1 MGLLNV
7 DDRLKPFVSDYN
19 INVFEIAFLDEEK
32 RKLFKSDFRVLV
44 DYLYQVRTNHNYNPE
59 KYFVQHMQEVL
70 DLMSAMTGDTIF
82 EKSIENTKIKEA
94 HYMCDVIHAMIDE
107 GVERGIQ
114 EGIQRGIQ
122 QGIQKGKLE
131 GANIIIRLYEIL
143 LNEGSMDKLK
153 RATNDEAY
161 RYELL
166 KEYDLLKDF
175 S

>member
-1 MGLLNV
+1 
-7 DDRLKPFVSDYN
+7 
-19 INVFEIAFLDEEK
+19 
-32 RKLFKSDFRVLV
+32 
-44 DYLYQVRTNHNYNPE
+44 
-59 KYFVQHMQEVL
+59 
-70 DLMSAMTGDTIF
+70 
-82 EKSIENTKIKEA
+82 
-94 HYMCDVIHAMIDE
+94 MCDVIHAMIDE

-114 EGIQRGIQ
+114 EGLQRGIQ

-153 RATNDEAY
+153 RATKDEAY

-175 S
+175 SWYTV

>member
-1 MGLLNV
+1 
-7 DDRLKPFVSDYN
+7 
-19 INVFEIAFLDEEK
+19 
-32 RKLFKSDFRVLV
+32 
-44 DYLYQVRTNHNYNPE
+44 
-59 KYFVQHMQEVL
+59 
-70 DLMSAMTGDTIF
+70 
-82 EKSIENTKIKEA
+82 
-94 HYMCDVIHAMIDE
+94 MIDE
-107 GVERGIQ
+107 GVERGRK
-114 EGIQRGIQ
+114 EGREE
-122 QGIQKGKLE
+122 GIQKGKLE

>member
-1 MGLLNV
+1 
-7 DDRLKPFVSDYN
+7 
-19 INVFEIAFLDEEK
+19 
-32 RKLFKSDFRVLV
+32 
-44 DYLYQVRTNHNYNPE
+44 
-59 KYFVQHMQEVL
+59 
-70 DLMSAMTGDTIF
+70 MSAMTGDTIF

-107 GVERGIQ
+107 GVERGRK
-114 EGIQRGIQ
+114 EGREE
-122 QGIQKGKLE
+122 GKLE

-153 RATNDEAY
+153 RATKDEAY

-175 S
+175 SWYTV

>member
-1 MGLLNV
+1 M

-107 GVERGIQ
+107 GVERGFQ
-114 EGIQRGIQ
+114 EGFQRGFQ
-122 QGIQKGKLE
+122 EGFQKGKLE
-131 GANIIIRLYEIL
+131 GINLANRLFEIL
-143 LNEGSMDKLK
+143 LDEGSMDKFK
-153 RATNDEAY
+153 RATKDEDY

-166 KEYDLLKDF
+166 KEYHLI
-175 S
+175 

>member
-1 MGLLNV
+1 
-7 DDRLKPFVSDYN
+7 
-19 INVFEIAFLDEEK
+19 
-32 RKLFKSDFRVLV
+32 
-44 DYLYQVRTNHNYNPE
+44 
-59 KYFVQHMQEVL
+59 
-70 DLMSAMTGDTIF
+70 
-82 EKSIENTKIKEA
+82 
-94 HYMCDVIHAMIDE
+94 MCDVIHAMIDE
-107 GVERGIQ
+107 GVERGRKEGRE
-114 EGIQRGIQ
+114 EGIQKGKLEGIQ
-122 QGIQKGKLE
+122 EGIQKGKLE

>member
-1 MGLLNV
+1 
-7 DDRLKPFVSDYN
+7 
-19 INVFEIAFLDEEK
+19 
-32 RKLFKSDFRVLV
+32 
-44 DYLYQVRTNHNYNPE
+44 
-59 KYFVQHMQEVL
+59 MQEDL
-70 DLMSAMTGDTIF
+70 DLMTAMTGDTIF

-114 EGIQRGIQ
+114 EGLQRGIQ
-122 QGIQKGKLE
+122 KGKLEGIQEGIQKGKLE
-131 GANIIIRLYEIL
+131 GANIIVRLYEIL

-153 RATNDEAY
+153 RATKDEAY

>member
-107 GVERGIQ
+107 GVERGFQ
-114 EGIQRGIQ
+114 EGFQRGFQ
-122 QGIQKGKLE
+122 EGFQKGKLE
-131 GANIIIRLYEIL
+131 GINLANRLFEIL
-143 LNEGSMDKLK
+143 LDEGSMDKLK
-153 RATNDEAY
+153 RATKDEAY

>member
-1 MGLLNV
+1 
-7 DDRLKPFVSDYN
+7 
-19 INVFEIAFLDEEK
+19 
-32 RKLFKSDFRVLV
+32 
-44 DYLYQVRTNHNYNPE
+44 
-59 KYFVQHMQEVL
+59 MQEVL

-107 GVERGIQ
+107 GVERGRK

-122 QGIQKGKLE
+122 QGIQEGFQRGFQEGFQKGKLE
-131 GANIIIRLYEIL
+131 GINLTNRLFEIL
-143 LNEGSMDKLK
+143 LDEGSMDKFK
-153 RATNDEAY
+153 RATKDENY

>member
-1 MGLLNV
+1 
-7 DDRLKPFVSDYN
+7 
-19 INVFEIAFLDEEK
+19 
-32 RKLFKSDFRVLV
+32 
-44 DYLYQVRTNHNYNPE
+44 
-59 KYFVQHMQEVL
+59 
-70 DLMSAMTGDTIF
+70 MSAMTGDEVF

-107 GVERGIQ
+107 GVERGRKEGRE
-114 EGIQRGIQ
+114 EGIQKGKLEGIQ
-122 QGIQKGKLE
+122 EGIQKGKLE

-153 RATNDEAY
+153 MATKDEAY

-175 S
+175 SWYNI

>member
-1 MGLLNV
+1 
-7 DDRLKPFVSDYN
+7 
-19 INVFEIAFLDEEK
+19 
-32 RKLFKSDFRVLV
+32 
-44 DYLYQVRTNHNYNPE
+44 
-59 KYFVQHMQEVL
+59 MQEVL

-82 EKSIENTKIKEA
+82 EKSIENTKIREA

-114 EGIQRGIQ
+114 EGLQRGIQ
-122 QGIQKGKLE
+122 KGKLEGIQEGIQKGKLE
-131 GANIIIRLYEIL
+131 GANIIVRLYEIL
-143 LNEGSMDKLK
+143 LNEGSIDKLK
-153 RATNDEAY
+153 RATKDEAY

>member
-1 MGLLNV
+1 
-7 DDRLKPFVSDYN
+7 
-19 INVFEIAFLDEEK
+19 
-32 RKLFKSDFRVLV
+32 
-44 DYLYQVRTNHNYNPE
+44 
-59 KYFVQHMQEVL
+59 
-70 DLMSAMTGDTIF
+70 MSAMTGDTIF

-107 GVERGIQ
+107 GVERGRKEGRE
-114 EGIQRGIQ
+114 EGIQE
-122 QGIQKGKLE
+122 GKLE

-153 RATNDEAY
+153 RATKDEAY

-175 S
+175 SWYTV

>member
-1 MGLLNV
+1 
-7 DDRLKPFVSDYN
+7 
-19 INVFEIAFLDEEK
+19 
-32 RKLFKSDFRVLV
+32 
-44 DYLYQVRTNHNYNPE
+44 
-59 KYFVQHMQEVL
+59 
-70 DLMSAMTGDTIF
+70 MSAMTGDEVF

-122 QGIQKGKLE
+122 QGIQEGIQKGKLEGIQEGIQKGKLE

-143 LNEGSMDKLK
+143 LDEGSMDKFK
-153 RATNDEAY
+153 RATKDEAY

-166 KEYDLLKDF
+166 KEYHLI
-175 S
+175 

>member
-1 MGLLNV
+1 
-7 DDRLKPFVSDYN
+7 
-19 INVFEIAFLDEEK
+19 
-32 RKLFKSDFRVLV
+32 
-44 DYLYQVRTNHNYNPE
+44 
-59 KYFVQHMQEVL
+59 
-70 DLMSAMTGDTIF
+70 MSAMTGDTIF

-107 GVERGIQ
+107 GVERGRK
-114 EGIQRGIQ
+114 E
-122 QGIQKGKLE
+122 GKLE

-153 RATNDEAY
+153 SATQDETY

-175 S
+175 SWYTV